1 MNSINT
7 TSYPILEKNGF
18 QITSIDLSSFP
29 RYELWIARAYKDVF
43 NASAWQEWVKCS
55 KGCWFKSTFEK
66 APTTCPDCQGGIE
79 DYYSN
84 QEISES
90 VQSVLAKSYFQCLLL
105 LKDETVIWFTW
116 WWKDRTYKIN
126 MEKLW
131 LWEFKPGWNW
141 SKYTELLNSMTENN
155 ININSWELYYQS
167 ETGIV
172 PEYRTSGLGSALV
185 WINEQLLRD
194 NRDKVEAIIQRTSR
208 KSPMYAIRKNLWY
221 TEVYSYDDS
230 DERVLF
236 ARNNS

>member
-18 QITSIDLSSFP
+18 QITSVDISSFSQ
-29 RYELWIARAYKDVF
+29 YESWIARAYKDVF

-90 VQSVLAKSYFQCLLL
+90 VQNVMSKSYFQCLLL
-105 LKDETVIWFTW
+105 LKDQNVIWFTW
-116 WWKDRTYKIN
+116 WWKDSMARIN
-126 MEKLW
+126 EEKLW
-131 LWEFKPGWNW
+131 LWNSSEWSSVKYLALLQNMENYKIKLWN
-141 SKYTELLNSMTENN
+141 
-155 ININSWELYYQS
+155 LYYQS
-167 ETGIV
+167 ETGIA

-194 NRDKVEAIIQRTSR
+194 NRDKVDSIIQRTSR